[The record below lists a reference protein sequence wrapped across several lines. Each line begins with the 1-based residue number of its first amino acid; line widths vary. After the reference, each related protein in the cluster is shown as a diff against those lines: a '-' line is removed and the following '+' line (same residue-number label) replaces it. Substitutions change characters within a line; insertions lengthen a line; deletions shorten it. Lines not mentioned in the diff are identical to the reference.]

1 MGAVQADLGFSYR
14 ATSCGSVRISRN
26 GREIAT
32 LRSTAASRFLARAE
46 GASPD
51 DVQLLCAKATGNY
64 RRGNESLVSSVRNSR
79 SGGV

>member
-14 ATSCGSVRISRN
+14 ATSGGSVHISRN

-32 LRSTAASRFLARAE
+32 LRSAAASKFLARAE

-64 RRGNESLVSSVRNSR
+64 KRGNESVASSVRKTR
-79 SGGV
+79 GGGV